1 MLSGFRSTQI
11 LTVLSFLGM
20 TTIPAHQ
27 GVGSEVTPKDSMC
40 ARSSFTF
47 FQIGSRTFLGVWRAK
62 GVASGLRRM

>member
-40 ARSSFTF
+40 ATSPSPSCKVAVEH
-47 FQIGSRTFLGVWRAK
+47 SRVCGGQMVWHLA
-62 GVASGLRRM
+62 